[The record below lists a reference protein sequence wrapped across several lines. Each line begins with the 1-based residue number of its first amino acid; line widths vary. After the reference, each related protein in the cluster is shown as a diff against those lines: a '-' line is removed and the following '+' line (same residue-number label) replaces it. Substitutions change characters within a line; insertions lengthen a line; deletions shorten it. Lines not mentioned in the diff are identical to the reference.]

1 MQNTRRKETF
11 RLVLA
16 AMFAAF
22 GVLLP
27 SVFHMFNMGGPIFL
41 PMHIPV
47 LLCGLVCGWKYG
59 LLVGLIVPFLSSFTG
74 MPVLY
79 PTGVVMML
87 ELATYGCV
95 IGLVSQKQNTLLSLV
110 TAMLCGRLV
119 SGLANVVLL
128 GVGNYGIQAF
138 VTASFVTALPGIVI
152 QLVLIPAVMLLLK
165 RTHVM
170 ERLEG

>member
-59 LLVGLIVPFLSSFTG
+59 LLVGLKLLNVFVYSREVKCCYLILHFSGTIDRFKIL
-74 MPVLY
+74 
-79 PTGVVMML
+79 
-87 ELATYGCV
+87 LALARDC
-95 IGLVSQKQNTLLSLV
+95 SQ
-110 TAMLCGRLV
+110 G
-119 SGLANVVLL
+119 
-128 GVGNYGIQAF
+128 
-138 VTASFVTALPGIVI
+138 
-152 QLVLIPAVMLLLK
+152 
-165 RTHVM
+165 
-170 ERLEG
+170 

>member
-1 MQNTRRKETF
+1 
-11 RLVLA
+11 
-16 AMFAAF
+16 
-22 GVLLP
+22 
-27 SVFHMFNMGGPIFL
+27 
-41 PMHIPV
+41 
-47 LLCGLVCGWKYG
+47 
-59 LLVGLIVPFLSSFTG
+59 
-74 MPVLY
+74 
-79 PTGVVMML
+79 
-87 ELATYGCV
+87 
-95 IGLVSQKQNTLLSLV
+95 
-110 TAMLCGRLV
+110 MLCGRLV